1 MELRTASSPKDE
13 KYYDT
18 KRLRDEFVVEKIFF
32 EDEIKLV
39 YSHIDRIIFGGAMP
53 VSKTLRLEA
62 GAELRAKY
70 FCERRELGI
79 INIGGSGVVTADG
92 VEYRI
97 GERDG
102 MYIGMGTKE
111 ISFASDDAAHP
122 AKFYMAS
129 GPAHKAYPTKRIL
142 KDAKA
147 ENNADVEILAAN
159 KKELGTLEDSN
170 HRTICKYILER
181 DPDADRTAIEAAQKD
196 LEREAVL
203 RQDAERAFDER
214 KEAEKEAQNSESVK

>member
-70 FCERRELGI
+70 FVRAILWPFGISSSAVTSIFPRSPAAREMV
-79 INIGGSGVVTADG
+79 SPCATVSSATA
-92 VEYRI
+92 
-97 GERDG
+97 
-102 MYIGMGTKE
+102 
-111 ISFASDDAAHP
+111 
-122 AKFYMAS
+122 
-129 GPAHKAYPTKRIL
+129 
-142 KDAKA
+142 
-147 ENNADVEILAAN
+147 
-159 KKELGTLEDSN
+159 TLS
-170 HRTICKYILER
+170 RG
-181 DPDADRTAIEAAQKD
+181 
-196 LEREAVL
+196 
-203 RQDAERAFDER
+203 
-214 KEAEKEAQNSESVK
+214 

>member
-70 FCERRELGI
+70 FCERIRCG
-79 INIGGSGVVTADG
+79 
-92 VEYRI
+92 
-97 GERDG
+97 
-102 MYIGMGTKE
+102 
-111 ISFASDDAAHP
+111 HC
-122 AKFYMAS
+122 
-129 GPAHKAYPTKRIL
+129 AY
-142 KDAKA
+142 
-147 ENNADVEILAAN
+147 
-159 KKELGTLEDSN
+159 
-170 HRTICKYILER
+170 
-181 DPDADRTAIEAAQKD
+181 
-196 LEREAVL
+196 
-203 RQDAERAFDER
+203 
-214 KEAEKEAQNSESVK
+214 ESSCPF

>member
-79 INIGGSGVVTADG
+79 INIGGAEVVLQEIVDG
-92 VEYRI
+92 VMPCLLPLLLVFACLSLVQAFTSTAWKKNRI
-97 GERDG
+97 
-102 MYIGMGTKE
+102 
-111 ISFASDDAAHP
+111 H
-122 AKFYMAS
+122 
-129 GPAHKAYPTKRIL
+129 
-142 KDAKA
+142 
-147 ENNADVEILAAN
+147 
-159 KKELGTLEDSN
+159 
-170 HRTICKYILER
+170 
-181 DPDADRTAIEAAQKD
+181 
-196 LEREAVL
+196 
-203 RQDAERAFDER
+203 
-214 KEAEKEAQNSESVK
+214 